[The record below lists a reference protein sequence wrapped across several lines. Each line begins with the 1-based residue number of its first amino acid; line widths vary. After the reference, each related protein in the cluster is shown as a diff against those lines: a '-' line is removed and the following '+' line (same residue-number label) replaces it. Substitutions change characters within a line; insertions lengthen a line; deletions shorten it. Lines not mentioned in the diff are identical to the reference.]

1 MQSFRTY
8 FNKNKIYKERFTK
21 VFNEYYDIGYFG
33 KLKKLELKEV
43 QLKWFYRV
51 IHIVEGKN
59 AKSLLPMNPVT
70 TEMVEIIT
78 GVKMKQKSNR
88 LIKKIMEGFDV

>member
-1 MQSFRTY
+1 MQTFRTY
-8 FNKNKIYKERFTK
+8 FNKKYKERFTK